1 MKKILALLLALCMI
15 FALAAC
21 GSSESSAPAEK
32 PAEEPAEEGAEAPE
46 DVLPEVDENELPED
60 VPEPASEES
69 AAPAGEGISADEL
82 IVGMVCVEDEN
93 SGYDYAHIEGV
104 ETAMETL
111 GIPAENLIL
120 KVDIGETDECADAI
134 EDCIQQ
140 GADIVFTDSYGHQDF
155 AYQMAE
161 KYPDVIIVS
170 MTGDY
175 AWTTGLDNYK
185 NAFPHT
191 FESRYVSGVVAG
203 LKLQEMIDN
212 GEVPENGTDEDGNYK
227 LGYVGAYPY
236 AEVVSGYTAY
246 YLGVKSVVEN
256 VVMDVRF
263 TNSWYDPIAEASA
276 AEAMMADGCFII
288 SQHADSTGA
297 PSAVQAARDAGS
309 NVYCVGYNI
318 SMLNV
323 APTAALTSASNN
335 WSVYYTEALRCM
347 LEGEDVPTD
356 WSEGYA
362 TGAVYIT
369 ELGES
374 CAEGTAEKVD
384 EVEAAIAD
392 GSLQVFDCSTF
403 TVGGEEV
410 ESFLALDTDGDWEG
424 DTGEAIK
431 DGVFYESDLRAAPY
445 FSLAIDGIT
454 QLIEG

>member
-1 MKKILALLLALCMI
+1 MKKILAMLLALCMV
-15 FALAAC
+15 FALCAC
-21 GSSESSAPAEK
+21 GSSNTAPAAEE
-32 PAEEPAEEGAEAPE
+32 PAPETAEEPAEEPAAEEEAE
-46 DVLPEVDENELPED
+46 
-60 VPEPASEES
+60 EPAEEE
-69 AAPAGEGISADEL
+69 PAEEEETVDL

-104 ETAMETL
+104 ETAMENL
-111 GIPAENLIL
+111 GIPADHLIL
-120 KVDIGETDECADAI
+120 KVDIPEDETCYDAI
-134 EDCIQQ
+134 VDCINQ

-155 AYQMAE
+155 AYQAAVD
-161 KYPDVIIVS
+161 YPDVIIVS

-175 AWTTGLDNYK
+175 AWSTGLDNYK

-212 GEVPENGTDEDGNYK
+212 DEIPEDGIDADGNYK

-236 AEVVSGYTAY
+236 AEVVSGYTGY

-256 VVMDVRF
+256 VHMDVRF
-263 TNSWYDPIAEASA
+263 TNSWYDPIAEAAA
-276 AEAMMADGCFII
+276 AEALMADGCFII

-297 PSAVQAARDAGS
+297 PGAVQAAFESGKT
-309 NVYCVGYNI
+309 VYCVGYNI
-318 SMLNV
+318 SMLAV
-323 APTAALTSASNN
+323 APDAALTSASNN

-347 LEGEDVPTD
+347 LDGDEVPTD

-369 ELGES
+369 EFGDNV
-374 CAEGTAEKVD
+374 APGTAEKVV
-384 EVEAAIAD
+384 EVENAIAD

-403 TVGGEEV
+403 TVDGEEV
-410 ESFLALDTDGDWEG
+410 TSFLALDTDGDWVG
-424 DTGEAIK
+424 DTGEAIE
-431 DGVFYESDLRAAPY
+431 DGVFYESSLRAAPY

>member
-1 MKKILALLLALCMI
+1 MKKIFALLLALCMV

-21 GSSESSAPAEK
+21 GSSNTAAEEPAAEEAEVAEAPAEEA
-32 PAEEPAEEGAEAPE
+32 AEEPAEEAAE
-46 DVLPEVDENELPED
+46 
-60 VPEPASEES
+60 EPAEEAAEED
-69 AAPAGEGISADEL
+69 AAPAGEGIAAEEL
-82 IVGMVCVEDEN
+82 MVGMVCVEDEN
-93 SGYDYAHIEGV
+93 SGYDFAHIEGV
-104 ETAMETL
+104 ETAMENL

-120 KVDIGETDECADAI
+120 KVDIPEDETCYDACVDLA
-134 EDCIQQ
+134 EQ
-140 GADIVFTDSYGHQDF
+140 GCDIVFTDSYGHQSYCEQAAVD
-155 AYQMAE
+155 
-161 KYPDVIIVS
+161 YPDVIFVS

-203 LKLQEMIDN
+203 MKLQEMIDN
-212 GEVPENGTDEDGNYK
+212 GEVPENGTDADGNYK

-263 TNSWYDPIAEASA
+263 TNSWYDPIAEGAA
-276 AEAMMADGCFII
+276 AEALMADGCFII

-297 PSAVQAARDAGS
+297 PSAVQAAQDGGAT
-309 NVYCVGYNI
+309 VYCVGYNI
-318 SMLNV
+318 SMLSV

-335 WSVYYTEALRCM
+335 WSVFYTEALQHM
-347 LEGEDVPTD
+347 LDGTEVPTD

-362 TGAVYIT
+362 AGANYIT

-374 CAEGTAEKVD
+374 CAEGTAEKVA

-392 GSLQVFDCSTF
+392 GSLNVFDCSTF

-410 ESFLALDTDGDWEG
+410 TSFLALDVDGDFVG
-424 DTGEAIK
+424 DEGEAVV
-431 DGVFYESDLRAAPY
+431 DGVFYESNTELRSAPY
-445 FSLAIDGIT
+445 FSLAIDGIN

>member
-1 MKKILALLLALCMI
+1 MKKLFALLLALCLVVALGGA
-15 FALAAC
+15 ALAA
-21 GSSESSAPAEK
+21 GDEI
-32 PAEEPAEEGAEAPE
+32 APE
-46 DVLPEVDENELPED
+46 D
-60 VPEPASEES
+60 
-69 AAPAGEGISADEL
+69 L

-93 SGYDYAHIEGV
+93 SGYDFAHIEGV
-104 ETAMETL
+104 EKAMEAL

-120 KVDIGETDECADAI
+120 KVDIPEDETCYDAV
-134 EDCIQQ
+134 EDCILQ

-155 AYQMAE
+155 AYQAAVD
-161 KYPDVIIVS
+161 YPDTIVVS

-212 GEVPENGTDEDGNYK
+212 DEVPENGMDADGNYK

-236 AEVVSGYTAY
+236 AEVVSGYTGY

-256 VVMDVRF
+256 VTMDVRF
-263 TNSWYDPIAEASA
+263 TNSWYDPIAEGAA
-276 AEAMMADGCFII
+276 AEALMADGCFII

-297 PSAVQAARDAGS
+297 PSAVQAARDGGA

-335 WSVYYTEALRCM
+335 WSVYYTEALQCM
-347 LEGEDVPTD
+347 LNGEDVPTD

-362 TGAVYIT
+362 TGANYIT

-374 CAEGTAEKVD
+374 CAEGTAEKVE

-403 TVGGEEV
+403 TVDGEHPD
-410 ESFLALDTDGDWEG
+410 SYIALDTDGDFVPDE
-424 DTGEAIK
+424 GEAIQ
-431 DGVFYESDLRAAPY
+431 DGIFYESKLRAAPY
-445 FSLAIDGIT
+445 FALAIDGIN